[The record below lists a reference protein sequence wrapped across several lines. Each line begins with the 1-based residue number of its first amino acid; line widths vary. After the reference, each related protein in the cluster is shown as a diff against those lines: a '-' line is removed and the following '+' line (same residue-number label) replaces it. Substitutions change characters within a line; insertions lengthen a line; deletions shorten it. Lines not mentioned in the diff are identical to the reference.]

1 MTVAI
6 LVPAPAAPAAAPTNK
21 TTQRITRCTTTYKST
36 NKRIIN
42 LNISNL
48 NNYIMKKTILFE
60 SSGTVTLQDGFKV
73 ERGAEFV
80 VHPSSF

>member
-1 MTVAI
+1 
-6 LVPAPAAPAAAPTNK
+6 
-21 TTQRITRCTTTYKST
+21 
-36 NKRIIN
+36 
-42 LNISNL
+42 
-48 NNYIMKKTILFE
+48 MKKTILFE